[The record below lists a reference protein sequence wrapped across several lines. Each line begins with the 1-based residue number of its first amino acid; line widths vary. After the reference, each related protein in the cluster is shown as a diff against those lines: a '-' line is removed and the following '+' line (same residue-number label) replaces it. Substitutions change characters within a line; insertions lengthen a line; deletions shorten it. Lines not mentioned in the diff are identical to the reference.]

1 MLSLIY
7 IEIMKGAAFGSPIE
21 TKLQVTELSL
31 LPPNSKG
38 LMPAGVQR
46 FPFEFPIPASL
57 PTSVDIPDRLKIFY
71 QLTATLRRSS
81 HMNDLQDA
89 LNPIGWID
97 WARRNNYKKKYVAV
111 QSMRIVRAVESIVTA
126 SLLNNVTTEQT
137 SITPA
142 LTPQLSIEEVSNS
155 SESQIN
161 GSSPSH
167 SPLPWNRRS
176 LDAYQSSY
184 DEQHDRFAFSL
195 AGRSSG
201 NLTQPLNSLSNVE
214 GVRYKIGI
222 DRSAIAIG
230 TSIGVELMIEPLYE
244 NAIVKSVLLKISESR
259 KYAMKVPSDYTWSTN
274 RPATKTTSEAARM
287 VLKWAYGYQVEDEEI
302 ESMVHPSKE
311 MNGKGKQSERYVRHR
326 TANSQ
331 YLAYFDPP
339 QPGCESSKSFLNS
352 TFECSS
358 SKKKRALAECNREQ
372 ELETSS
378 CSPSPISREMINLKE
393 LNQKIRVGEYFGG
406 RFVMP
411 VPDCSNILHPSMDYE
426 SIKISHWIQLIVT
439 IECNGK
445 TFELTLDSPGRILDC
460 RVVAADDEGQTILP
474 PPPKYQPGDG
484 VLNNWTQ
491 STFWEQREP
500 ITSVTGWGACVP
512 CPCMQK
518 KYSFH
523 QKEHNLD
530 NNNKTNSKKASNDNL
545 AVTGN
550 SCLPSHLPE
559 WGPPPCYSEN

>member
-1 MLSLIY
+1 
-7 IEIMKGAAFGSPIE
+7 MKGSALGAPIE

-57 PTSVDIPDRLKIFY
+57 PTSVDIPDRLEIFY

-81 HMNDLQDA
+81 HMNDRSSSQDA
-89 LNPIGWID
+89 LNPINWID
-97 WARRNNYKKKYVAV
+97 WARRNNYKKKYIAV
-111 QSMRIVRAVESIVTA
+111 QSMRIVRAMESIVTA
-126 SLLNNVTTEQT
+126 GLLNNTTADQLP
-137 SITPA
+137 STPA
-142 LTPQLSIEEVSNS
+142 LTPTLSTEGTASPANV
-155 SESQIN
+155 SESSVSDAN
-161 GSSPSH
+161 LSN
-167 SPLPWNRRS
+167 SPLPWNRRG
-176 LDAYQSSY
+176 LDTYQSSH

-201 NLTQPLNSLSNVE
+201 NLTQPLQSLSNVQ
-214 GVRYKIGI
+214 GIRYKIGI
-222 DRSAIAIG
+222 DRTAIAIG
-230 TSIGVELMIEPLYE
+230 TSVGIELMIEPLCE
-244 NAIVKSVLLKISESR
+244 DAVIKSVLLKISEDR
-259 KYAMKVPSDYTWSTN
+259 KYAMKVPADHTWSTN
-274 RPATKTTSEAARM
+274 RPATKTCNEGIKM
-287 VLKWAYGYQVEDEEI
+287 VLKWAYGYKVEDDEE
-302 ESMVHPSKE
+302 ESMVHSNK
-311 MNGKGKQSERYVRHR
+311 MMAGKGKRSEKYVRHR

-352 TFECSS
+352 TFECS
-358 SKKKRALAECNREQ
+358 KKKRPMVQCNSSEQ

-378 CSPSPISREMINLKE
+378 CTSTSNQEMMNLKE
-393 LNQKIRVGEYFGG
+393 LNQSIRVGEYFGG

-411 VPDCSNILHPSMDYE
+411 VPDCSQILHPSMEYE
-426 SIKISHWIQLIVT
+426 SIKISHWIQLVVA

-445 TFELTLDSPGRILDC
+445 NFELTLDSPGRMLDC

-484 VLNNWTQ
+484 ILNNWTQ

-500 ITSVTGWGACVP
+500 ITSVNGWGACVP

-518 KYSFH
+518 KYLAH
-523 QKEHNLD
+523 RKAHNLC
-530 NNNKTNSKKASNDNL
+530 NNYNKTNGKRSSNALNNNL
-545 AVTGN
+545 TVADN